1 MTDAQGANP
10 KLKARNPKP
19 DVMKNRLSFGLRFLQ
34 FYFAVGVLVLGALL
48 FLYSRVLMR
57 QLESETQVRSR
68 IYARF
73 MSRAT
78 EAAGASSPELDIIF
92 DEVVKKIDFPVIVAD
107 SAGKPIP
114 GAYRNL
120 PDKKPSPERLTQLMR
135 RLDRE
140 HPPIILT
147 TTRGNET
154 VVLQQIHYGLSQ
166 SARIMRVY
174 PFFQLFLL
182 GLFLLLGVWGIFV
195 YNRRERERIWTALAK
210 ETAHQLATP
219 LSSFGAWVDVLKSG
233 AGGQGT
239 AAGGPADAVRELGQD
254 LDRMNEILERFSR
267 IGQEP
272 ELKAMN
278 VKPLV
283 ERAVSFV
290 RRRSSRAVEFSLE
303 ARADPKVMVDEV
315 LFSWTLENLLRNG
328 ADAIGKQAGKIVVS
342 LAQVGALLEI
352 TVTDTGEGIDPKTVR
367 DIFKPGVTTKKY
379 GWGVGLTLAKRI
391 IEEYHRGR
399 LFVKESRPGRTVF
412 AILMPVAETGSQ
424 KSE

>member
-1 MTDAQGANP
+1 M
-10 KLKARNPKP
+10 RNRP
-19 DVMKNRLSFGLRFLQ
+19 SFGLRFLQ
-34 FYFAVGVLVLGALL
+34 FYFIVGVLLLGALL
-48 FLYSRVLMR
+48 FIYSRVLMR

-78 EAAGASSPELDIIF
+78 EAAGTSSPELDIIF

-107 SAGKPIP
+107 SAGNPVP

-120 PDKKPSPERLTQLMR
+120 PDKKPSLGRLRQLMR
-135 RLDRE
+135 RLDSE
-140 HPPIILT
+140 HAPIVLT
-147 TTRGNET
+147 AARGDQT

-166 SARIMRVY
+166 SARILRVY
-174 PFFQLFLL
+174 PFFQLLLL

-233 AGGQGT
+233 GGGQGT
-239 AAGGPADAVRELGQD
+239 GIGGPGDALNELSQD
-254 LDRMNEILERFSR
+254 LSRMNEILERFSR

-278 VKPLV
+278 VGPLV
-283 ERAVSFV
+283 EHAVSFV
-290 RRRSSRAVEFSLE
+290 KRRSSKAVEFALDVK
-303 ARADPKVMVDEV
+303 ADPQVRVDEV
-315 LFSWTLENLLRNG
+315 LFSWTLENLLRNS
-328 ADAIGKQAGKIVVS
+328 ADAIGKKTGRIAVAT
-342 LAQVGALLEI
+342 AQVGALLEI
-352 TVTDTGEGIDPKTVR
+352 TVTDSGDGIDPKAVR

-391 IEEYHRGR
+391 IEEYHKGR
-399 LFVKESRPGRTVF
+399 LTVKESRPGKTVF
-412 AILMPVAETGSQ
+412 AIVLPVAGS
-424 KSE
+424 KEART

>member
-1 MTDAQGANP
+1 
-10 KLKARNPKP
+10 
-19 DVMKNRLSFGLRFLQ
+19 MKNRLSFGLRFLQ

-107 SAGKPIP
+107 SAGKPVA
-114 GAYRNL
+114 GAFRNL
-120 PDKKPSPERLTQLMR
+120 PDKKPSPERLTQLMH

-166 SARIMRVY
+166 SARIMRIY

-391 IEEYHRGR
+391 IEEYHQGR

-412 AILMPVAETGSQ
+412 AILMPVASAEEPGVRGQ
-424 KSE
+424 GAGAKA

>member
-1 MTDAQGANP
+1 
-10 KLKARNPKP
+10 
-19 DVMKNRLSFGLRFLQ
+19 LSFGLRFLQ

-48 FLYSRVLMR
+48 FLYSRILMR

-107 SAGKPIP
+107 SAGRPVA
-114 GAYRNL
+114 GAFRNL
-120 PDKKPSPERLTQLMR
+120 PDKKPSPERLTQLMH

-166 SARIMRVY
+166 SARIMRIY

-239 AAGGPADAVRELGQD
+239 AAGGPADA
-254 LDRMNEILERFSR
+254 
-267 IGQEP
+267 
-272 ELKAMN
+272 
-278 VKPLV
+278 
-283 ERAVSFV
+283 
-290 RRRSSRAVEFSLE
+290 
-303 ARADPKVMVDEV
+303 
-315 LFSWTLENLLRNG
+315 
-328 ADAIGKQAGKIVVS
+328 
-342 LAQVGALLEI
+342 
-352 TVTDTGEGIDPKTVR
+352 
-367 DIFKPGVTTKKY
+367 
-379 GWGVGLTLAKRI
+379 
-391 IEEYHRGR
+391 
-399 LFVKESRPGRTVF
+399 
-412 AILMPVAETGSQ
+412 
-424 KSE
+424 